1 MNQSAD
7 PATKGNLSH
16 ADETRHEILRHAK
29 DLFTYYGFNKTNIG
43 DIAERSGM
51 SPGNLYRYYKNKQ
64 AIGVAVVEVYFQSVE
79 AAMGTP
85 LLFPEGTAEQRIRNF
100 LEAGIKHLVDEIQVH
115 PKIVELADFLCND
128 EEGLKLL
135 EAHIGWKCARLAEE
149 ISKGIEKGELEPCHI
164 EAAARTPCLSL
175 KAFWMPMTLAQWRD
189 PDTIMPEMRSILD
202 LMFRGL
208 RKR

>member
-1 MNQSAD
+1 MNQTTEQD
-7 PATKGNLSH
+7 TNLSQ
-16 ADETRHEILRHAK
+16 ADATRHEILTHAQ

-43 DIAERSGM
+43 DIAERCGM

-64 AIGVAVVEVYFQSVE
+64 AIGVAVVETYFRMTE

-85 LLFPEGTAEQRIRNF
+85 LMFPEGTAEDRIRAF
-100 LEAGIKHLVDEIQVH
+100 LEAGIKHLVDKLQIH
-115 PKIVELADFLCND
+115 PKIVELADFVCSD
-128 EEGLKLL
+128 EEGLKVL
-135 EAHIGWKCARLAEE
+135 EQHVGWKCARLAEE
-149 ISKGIEKGELEPCHI
+149 LEKGIQRGELERCHV
-164 EAAARTPCLSL
+164 EATAKTVCMSL